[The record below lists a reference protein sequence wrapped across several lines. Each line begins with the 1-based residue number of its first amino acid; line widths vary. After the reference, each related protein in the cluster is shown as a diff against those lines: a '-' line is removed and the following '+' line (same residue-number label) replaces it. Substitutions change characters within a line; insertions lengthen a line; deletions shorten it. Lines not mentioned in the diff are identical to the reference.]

1 MPPFVEYH
9 RRQIASWSK
18 DYSVGNKLAF
28 VLGGGGARGALQVG
42 ALRAL
47 FERGYQP
54 DLLVGTSAGAI
65 NATFL
70 ALHGLSKTAV
80 ERLGAAWLRAAELD
94 LLPSNYVWVTLRA
107 MLRRSGLTS
116 AGRIRDFF
124 VQSGV
129 TPDLHFGDLPGP
141 SLIIVSSDL
150 NTGRP
155 VLYGAEPGDSVLD
168 ALLVSTALPPWVLPV
183 NRQGQYLMDG
193 AVVSGL
199 PIEPALQC
207 GATEIV
213 ALDLTDARDNS
224 GQASGFGVF
233 LNKLT
238 YAVEQR
244 HVDLELKLAR
254 ARGVPVTYVNLTGAD
269 VVPIWDFRHA
279 DELIIRGYELIEQAL
294 KPDRS
299 VEGA

>member
-1 MPPFVEYH
+1 M
-9 RRQIASWSK
+9 
-18 DYSVGNKLAF
+18 GNKLAF

-47 FERGYQP
+47 MERGYRP

-70 ALHGLSKTAV
+70 SLYGVSLPAL
-80 ERLGAAWLRAAELD
+80 ERLGAAWIRAAALD

-107 MLRRSGLTS
+107 MLRRSRLNS

-124 VQSGV
+124 MQNGI
-129 TPDLHFGDLPGP
+129 TPDLHFGDLAGP
-141 SLIIVSSDL
+141 PLIIVCSDL

-168 ALLVSTALPPWVLPV
+168 ALLLSTALPPWVLPV
-183 NRQGQYLMDG
+183 NKQGQYLMDG

-213 ALDLTDARDNS
+213 ALDLTDARDNA

-244 HVDLELKLAR
+244 QVDLELKLAR
-254 ARGVPVTYVNLTGAD
+254 ARGVPVMYLNLTGVE
-269 VVPIWDFRHA
+269 VVRIWDFRHA
-279 DELIIRGYELIEQAL
+279 EELILRGYELVNPAL
-294 KPDRS
+294 QQDRA

>member
-1 MPPFVEYH
+1 M
-9 RRQIASWSK
+9 
-18 DYSVGNKLAF
+18 GNKLAF

-47 FERGYQP
+47 MERGYRP

-70 ALHGLSKTAV
+70 SLYGVSLPAL
-80 ERLGAAWLRAAELD
+80 ERLGAAWIRAAALD

-107 MLRRSGLTS
+107 MLRRSRLNS

-124 VQSGV
+124 MQNGI
-129 TPDLHFGDLPGP
+129 TPDLHFGDLAGP
-141 SLIIVSSDL
+141 PLIIVCSDL
-150 NTGRP
+150 NTGSP

-168 ALLVSTALPPWVLPV
+168 ALLLSTALPPWVLPV
-183 NRQGQYLMDG
+183 NKQGQYLMDG

-213 ALDLTDARDNS
+213 ALDLTDARDNA

-244 HVDLELKLAR
+244 QVDLELKLAR
-254 ARGVPVTYVNLTGAD
+254 ARGVPVMYLNLTGVE
-269 VVPIWDFRHA
+269 VVRIWDFRHA
-279 DELIIRGYELIEQAL
+279 EELILRGYELVNPAL
-294 KPDRS
+294 QQDRA